1 MTNQAAPNHNEFPI
15 IDGHNDTLIGLTRPR
30 NGQQRHFLQRNE
42 SGHLDLPR
50 AREGGF
56 AGGFFAAFVS
66 TPNEKTNEDRLTIT
80 DKGFIFEMDEPID
93 QPYALQE
100 TIAFM
105 STLFRLESESAGQ
118 VKVVRTVN
126 ELETCLHNG
135 TLAAILHMEGAE
147 AIDTELNTLH
157 VLYAAGLRSLGPV
170 WSRPNDF
177 GYGVPF
183 SFPSSPDTGPGLT
196 DAGKALVKE
205 CNRLG
210 IMIDLAHLN
219 EKGFW
224 DVAKCSDAPLVST
237 HTAVEAICPA
247 ARNLTD
253 RQIDAVGESGGVIGV
268 NFFVGNLRED
278 GKWER
283 DMPLTQLVRHVD
295 YIANRIGIDHVA
307 FGSDFD
313 GATMADDLSDV
324 TRLPNL
330 IATLRSA
337 GYDDASLR
345 KITHENWLR
354 VLRQTWR

>member
-147 AIDTELNTLH
+147 AIDT
-157 VLYAAGLRSLGPV
+157 
-170 WSRPNDF
+170 
-177 GYGVPF
+177 
-183 SFPSSPDTGPGLT
+183 
-196 DAGKALVKE
+196 
-205 CNRLG
+205 
-210 IMIDLAHLN
+210 
-219 EKGFW
+219 
-224 DVAKCSDAPLVST
+224 
-237 HTAVEAICPA
+237 
-247 ARNLTD
+247 
-253 RQIDAVGESGGVIGV
+253 
-268 NFFVGNLRED
+268 
-278 GKWER
+278 
-283 DMPLTQLVRHVD
+283 
-295 YIANRIGIDHVA
+295 
-307 FGSDFD
+307 
-313 GATMADDLSDV
+313 
-324 TRLPNL
+324 
-330 IATLRSA
+330 
-337 GYDDASLR
+337 
-345 KITHENWLR
+345 
-354 VLRQTWR
+354 

>member
-1 MTNQAAPNHNEFPI
+1 M
-15 IDGHNDTLIGLTRPR
+15 
-30 NGQQRHFLQRNE
+30 
-42 SGHLDLPR
+42 
-50 AREGGF
+50 
-56 AGGFFAAFVS
+56 
-66 TPNEKTNEDRLTIT
+66 
-80 DKGFIFEMDEPID
+80 
-93 QPYALQE
+93 
-100 TIAFM
+100 
-105 STLFRLESESAGQ
+105 
-118 VKVVRTVN
+118 
-126 ELETCLHNG
+126 
-135 TLAAILHMEGAE
+135 
-147 AIDTELNTLH
+147 
-157 VLYAAGLRSLGPV
+157 LYAAGLRSLGPV

-337 GYDDASLR
+337 GYEDASLR